1 MFARSGRD
9 ENENLV
15 RKTRASDKE
24 KEVGPTQRRYDTETM
39 RMRSAETKYGMI
51 GWGTANAKDGTD
63 AVTT

>member
-24 KEVGPTQRRYDTETM
+24 KEVGPTQRRYEAETM
-39 RMRSAETKYGMI
+39 RVSSAVMQYGMF
-51 GWGTANAKDGTD
+51 GSGTANAKDGTD
-63 AVTT
+63 AVRT